1 VFEDSGGE
9 PLARL
14 LDGPMEVGGFLG
26 LAISTARSLGKAHQ
40 RGLVHKDLKPGH
52 ILRYRFGPQD

>member
-1 VFEDSGGE
+1 
-9 PLARL
+9 
-14 LDGPMEVGGFLG
+14 MEVGGFLG